1 MQNGYNDS
9 LSIDRVDV
17 NGNYNP
23 NNCRWVTRDVQ
34 ANNRRSNLM
43 IEFNNETHSLS
54 EWVKIYGLDYKKV
67 HKGISS
73 GKHTLSDYI

>member
-43 IEFNNETHSLS
+43 IELNNETHSLS